1 MDPDGGAVDSGAVKQ
16 RAWGFGGVLVLL
28 VGLVLACASSAPE
41 QKAVV
46 AGEAGAADDGFPP
59 KGPIT
64 LELTAPPQEGVL
76 YQLLSSYDGRTE
88 ITEEGLAAHA
98 EPQMVDEV
106 WAVEVDY
113 KQVPIPAAG
122 DDLASSLVLQALKR
136 RARSR
141 PPGAQ
146 HVLEIGDD
154 RLRVA
159 TDEKVATDLRGA
171 QPKQDLTPRSLLDK
185 SFAILVTDK
194 LGNPKT
200 VTLRGVP
207 AAKKLLNSMLLREP
221 FAYTRVAYPDH
232 PVSAGDTWQ
241 AKRFFPNPIGRLGL
255 AVDVE
260 YRMVGFEKIGDVPCV
275 RISLRAAKDEKNV
288 KSESGFN
295 FEEVR
300 YSLAGDAWLDVRSGR
315 VELVRI
321 EDVAAVAQRRTGGG
335 VPANVRMRYTT
346 RSALQR
352 LDELPKTTWAD
363 GTKRFSAVK

>member
-1 MDPDGGAVDSGAVKQ
+1 MPSRRWSTRSG
-16 RAWGFGGVLVLL
+16 R
-28 VGLVLACASSAPE
+28 SRSTTNRP
-41 QKAVV
+41 
-46 AGEAGAADDGFPP
+46 
-59 KGPIT
+59 
-64 LELTAPPQEGVL
+64 
-76 YQLLSSYDGRTE
+76 
-88 ITEEGLAAHA
+88 
-98 EPQMVDEV
+98 
-106 WAVEVDY
+106 
-113 KQVPIPAAG
+113 PIPAAG

-141 PPGAQ
+141 PPGRSTAPRSAT
-146 HVLEIGDD
+146 IG
-154 RLRVA
+154 RVA

-260 YRMVGFEKIGDVPCV
+260 YRMVGFEKIVMYPACA
-275 RISLRAAKDEKNV
+275 SLCARP
-288 KSESGFN
+288 
-295 FEEVR
+295 R
-300 YSLAGDAWLDVRSGR
+300 T
-315 VELVRI
+315 
-321 EDVAAVAQRRTGGG
+321 RRT
-335 VPANVRMRYTT
+335 
-346 RSALQR
+346 
-352 LDELPKTTWAD
+352 
-363 GTKRFSAVK
+363 